1 MYYHNSLPSYAV
13 SSTSSKLSAD
23 CLLRAENPDK
33 AALAKTH
40 DTHIFPEITNGE
52 DGIIRALREIGDV
65 FSEKTEKRIIRAKFM
80 IAPLDIAP
88 RCTELYML
96 VNMSREDGEI
106 TFNSKKDGLILNP
119 ETAKISKINPGE
131 MLTVPRLRALF
142 VLV

>member
-1 MYYHNSLPSYAV
+1 MSA
-13 SSTSSKLSAD
+13 SS
-23 CLLRAENPDK
+23 
-33 AALAKTH
+33 
-40 DTHIFPEITNGE
+40 
-52 DGIIRALREIGDV
+52 GIIRALREIGGV
-65 FSEKTEKRIIRAKFM
+65 FSEKTEKRIIRAKFT

-88 RCTELYML
+88 SRTELYML

-131 MLTVPRLRALF
+131 RLTVPKLRALF